1 MKLLQ
6 RGRAVVA
13 QWPYPVASLVAA
25 LASFGC
31 YTSMYAFRKAF
42 AAGTFEGSA
51 YLGVDYKVWLVI
63 AQVVGYMLSKFYGI
77 RFIAETAAK
86 RRAQYILL
94 LIAISWVA
102 LFAFAVTPA
111 PWNIIFLFVN
121 GFPLGMIWGLVCGY
135 LEGRRNTEFLTAV
148 MSTSLIFASGFVK
161 STGRG
166 LMQGLGI
173 SEYWMPFVTGAVFAL
188 PLLFFVACLELIPPP
203 NEEDKALRTA
213 RAPMDAAARRH
224 FVHYF
229 LPGIIITVVIYVFFT
244 IMRDVRD
251 NFEVEIWANFGVHD
265 YSVYTRIDSMISVIV
280 LVCISS
286 LILVKD
292 NLKAFT
298 IIHGM
303 IILGCILVG
312 IGTWLFDTH
321 RIDVYAWM
329 SIAGLGLYMGY
340 IPYNAIFFERMIA
353 TFRVKGNVG
362 FIMYIADAMGYLGSV
377 SILLIKEFGNT
388 QLSWGRFF
396 QQGVMAVS
404 VIGGVFGLV
413 SLLYFRQKKKLTV
426 SSHLL
431 HLSAAAPAAP

>member
-1 MKLLQ
+1 ME
-6 RGRAVVA
+6 RGRAAVA
-13 QWPYPVASLVAA
+13 QWPYPVVSLVAA

-51 YLGVDYKVWLVI
+51 YLGIDYKVWLVI
-63 AQVVGYMLSKFYGI
+63 AQVMGYMLSKFYGI

-94 LIAISWVA
+94 LVGIAWAA
-102 LFAFAVTPA
+102 LFGFALTPA

-188 PLLFFVACLELIPPP
+188 PLLIFVACLELIPPP
-203 NEEDKALRTA
+203 SEEDKALRTA
-213 RAPMDAAARRH
+213 RAPMDAAARRD
-224 FVHYF
+224 FVRYF
-229 LPGIIITVVIYVFFT
+229 LPGIILTVVIYVFFT

-353 TFRVKGNVG
+353 AFRVKGNVG

-388 QLSWGRFF
+388 QLSWGHFF
-396 QQGVMAVS
+396 QQGVVAVAI
-404 VIGGVFGLV
+404 VGGVFGLA

-426 SSHLL
+426 NAHTIN
-431 HLSAAAPAAP
+431 LSAAAPVTP

>member
-1 MKLLQ
+1 MKLLE
-6 RGRAVVA
+6 RSRAVVA
-13 QWPYPVASLVAA
+13 QWPYPVISLLAA

-42 AAGTFEGSA
+42 AAGTFEGNS

-77 RFIAETAAK
+77 RFIAETASK
-86 RRAQYILL
+86 RRAQYILVL
-94 LIAISWVA
+94 VSIAWAA

-111 PWNIIFLFVN
+111 PWNIVFLFVN

-173 SEYWMPFVTGAVFAL
+173 NEYWMPFITGAVFAL
-188 PLLFFVACLELIPPP
+188 PLIFFVACLELIPPP
-203 NEEDKALRTA
+203 SAEDKALRTA
-213 RAPMDAAARRH
+213 RAPMDAAARRQ
-224 FVHYF
+224 FVRYF
-229 LPGIIITVVIYVFFT
+229 LPGIILTVVIYVFFT

-280 LVCISS
+280 LVCISC

-292 NLKAFT
+292 NLKAFM

-303 IILGCILVG
+303 IILGCVLVG
-312 IGTWLFDTH
+312 VGTWLFNLH

-377 SILLIKEFGNT
+377 SILLFKEFGNT
-388 QLSWGRFF
+388 QLSWGHFF
-396 QQGVMAVS
+396 QQGVVAVA
-404 VIGGVFGLV
+404 VVGGAFGLGSMV
-413 SLLYFRQKKKLTV
+413 YFRQKK
-426 SSHLL
+426 SRR
-431 HLSAAAPAAP
+431 SAPEIPLEPAMAQ